1 MNFDLR
7 PLFYPSYWLTLDVP
21 NVASGAGPSLLVL
34 FAGMIVAS
42 IVLRRVKVPQA
53 ADRHQ
58 ANVYRRVAGMLVT
71 MGILGLVLY
80 FLSYEE
86 VRALGARPLY
96 LVWIIGLV
104 AWIVS
109 IVRRAKR
116 EIPAA
121 REREEQRSAKNKYL
135 PGRRK

>member
-7 PLFYPSYWLTLDVP
+7 PLFHPSYWLTLDVP

-96 LVWIIGLV
+96 LVWILGLA

-121 REREEQRSAKNKYL
+121 REREEQRNAKSKYL